1 MQPQLKRLTFNLFSL
16 FFPPFYF
23 WEKKTSKYWCGWQTE
38 SRRQDPDDIFKRFS
52 LKASIHLIAECNYL
66 CVNCLPK
73 NLQLLFSIC
82 VKASV
87 KNVLWERKM
96 KVSKLFKST
105 NMLFSICW
113 QHKQFNIFL
122 PELFRFWIHHLY
134 QEKSLAIWE
143 KKKKHFYFEIGK
155 YFSYF
160 TFSCPPGCKKMVLYI
175 HESVP
180 NIFGPIWLPQ
190 RRESLISFEHISKSL
205 KCHYFLS

>member
-16 FFPPFYF
+16 FFPPFCF
-23 WEKKTSKYWCGWQTE
+23 WEKKTSKYWCEWQTE
-38 SRRQDPDDIFKRFS
+38 SRKQDPDDIFKRFS

-122 PELFRFWIHHLY
+122 PELFRFWIHHLC
-134 QEKSLAIWE
+134 QEKSSAIWE
-143 KKKKHFYFEIGK
+143 KKKKTLLVWDRKVFLLFYI
-155 YFSYF
+155 
-160 TFSCPPGCKKMVLYI
+160 
-175 HESVP
+175 
-180 NIFGPIWLPQ
+180 
-190 RRESLISFEHISKSL
+190 
-205 KCHYFLS
+205 FLSPWM